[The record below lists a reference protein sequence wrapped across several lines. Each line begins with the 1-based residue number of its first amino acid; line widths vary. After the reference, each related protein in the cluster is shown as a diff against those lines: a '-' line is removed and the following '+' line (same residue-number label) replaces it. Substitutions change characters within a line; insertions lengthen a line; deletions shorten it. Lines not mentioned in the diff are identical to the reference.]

1 MPSPAGLLA
10 PAKDNSHLELLDLAG
25 RTGAASDNL
34 NSDKIDMARHES
46 YA

>member
-1 MPSPAGLLA
+1 MPSPAGLAA
-10 PAKDNSHLELLDLAG
+10 PAKDDSHLELLDLAG
-25 RTGAASDNL
+25 RTGAASDL